1 MVLTLQEKRN
11 IAKYVIYSRN
21 NMFLNEAVNNNY
33 IREEIKL
40 NFAFYNALKE
50 TFFRNEKYVLTED
63 ILSLLSGA
71 KDLLTGTD
79 LSKKLIDWF
88 TGTLVPI
95 IQSKIGKFIPKS
107 VQDVTSN
114 LAKYVSD
121 FITWLKDTLS
131 YNGLAILF
139 AKIKYNKWLQSP
151 SAEEIKCME
160 LAAKTAYRYILM
172 TLVAAF
178 VIKVLG
184 YGSDIVIDA
193 FNSDDVMLGSMDQL
207 MTSIGLGKLFT
218 SIFGTYGAAT
228 KAQKAADLKG
238 KIEAKRNEVQD
249 AAMRTFKDDWNYC
262 DLKGK

>member
-1 MVLTLQEKRN
+1 MILTLEEKRN
-11 IAKYVIYSRN
+11 IAKHVIYSQN
-21 NMFLNEAVNNNY
+21 SMLINEAVDNNY

-40 NFAFYNALKE
+40 NFAFYNAIKE
-50 TFFRNEKYVLTED
+50 TFFKNQNIVIIED

-88 TGTLVPI
+88 TRTLVPL

-107 VQDVTSN
+107 VQDVSSN
-114 LAKYVSD
+114 LASYVSN
-121 FITWLKDTLS
+121 FINWLKETLS
-131 YNGLAILF
+131 YNGLAVLF

-151 SAEEIKCME
+151 SADEIKCME

-184 YGSDIVIDA
+184 YGGDLVIDA
-193 FNSDDVMLGSMDQL
+193 FTSDEVVIGSLDKL
-207 MTSIGLGKLFT
+207 MTSVGLGKLFT

-228 KAQKAADLKG
+228 KAQKAADLKS
-238 KIEAKRNEVQD
+238 KIETKRNEVQN
-249 AAMRTFKDDWNYC
+249 AELRTFKDDWNYC